1 MARYYPKITRDI
13 DLPAGLDSVTG
24 GSSFTF
30 GLISFVTAPS
40 VQQILRL
47 ALQADY
53 FHKVVYMPAQRLWR
67 WPGIET
73 ALVRHWLG
81 NDTSLSPLINLHTA
95 ISVPPGDWRRTSSRK
110 FLMFCP
116 PWIALITPLPRVI
129 NNNRS
134 PDDNITPRIIG
145 CTSKHKTLSKYCCTV
160 GPAS

>member
-13 DLPAGLDSVTG
+13 DLAAGLDSVTG

-53 FHKVVYMPAQRLWR
+53 FHKVVYMPTQRLWR

-95 ISVPPGDWRRTSSRK
+95 IPVPPGDWRRTSS
-110 FLMFCP
+110 P
-116 PWIALITPLPRVI
+116 ITPLPRVI

-134 PDDNITPRIIG
+134 PDNNITPRIIG
-145 CTSKHKTLSKYCCTV
+145 CTSKHKTLNKYCCTV